1 VDAQIAQKRWEKK
14 KSEYK
19 IAIEMKRVSKREDYE
34 IKTISLHVFRRPFS
48 IANLHRLGVCLSPYM
63 KQPLLQVTVEQ

>member
-1 VDAQIAQKRWEKK
+1 VDAQIARKRWELK

-19 IAIEMKRVSKREDYE
+19 IAIEMKRVSKLEDYE

-48 IANLHRLGVCLSPYM
+48 IANLHRLGVCLSPFM
-63 KQPLLQVTVEQ
+63 KQPLVQVTVEQ